1 MRNLA
6 VALQAHAAMT
16 IVAPVPF
23 APPLAPV
30 ARWQLLRSIPAGAT
44 DGPMEVFHP
53 RFVAIPK
60 LEALNGLS
68 YCRGV
73 LGVLRALA
81 RGPGLDLLHAHCAY
95 PDAVGVALAA
105 AALRLP
111 FVVTA
116 HGSDVNVY
124 AEKPAVR
131 PQLRWALRRAAALI
145 AVSSAI
151 RAKLGALAPELAAR
165 TEHIPCAAADPR
177 VFAPRDRLQAR
188 RRLMLPAEGRI
199 VLYAGHLAHIK
210 GVDTLVRA
218 WGLLRQSGRISGSDR
233 LIIVGAGPLKQELQT
248 AAQSAGVGE
257 LTSFVGEVSQE
268 ELSAWM
274 SAANLLC
281 LPSRNEGT
289 PNVVVESLASGRP
302 VVASAV
308 GGVPDL
314 LRPTVSGVLVD
325 PDNPPALADALAAAL
340 ARSWDPLQI
349 AATVSGYTWNVLAQR
364 NADLW
369 SRVIG
374 ARDP

>member
-1 MRNLA
+1 
-6 VALQAHAAMT
+6 MT

-23 APPLAPV
+23 APPLAPL
-30 ARWQLLRSIPAGAT
+30 ARWQMLRSIPPRAT
-44 DGPMEVFHP
+44 DGPVEVFHP

-73 LGVLRALA
+73 LGVLRGLA

-131 PQLRWALRRAAALI
+131 PQLRWALRRAAAVI

-188 RRLMLPAEGRI
+188 RRLMLAAEGRI
-199 VLYAGHLAHIK
+199 VLYAGHLVRIK
-210 GVDTLVRA
+210 GVDTLVQA

-248 AAQSAGVGE
+248 AAQSACVSE
-257 LTSFVGEVSQE
+257 LTSFIGEVSQE

-274 SAANLLC
+274 GAANLLC

-314 LRPTVSGVLVD
+314 LRPTVSGMLID

-340 ARSWDPLQI
+340 ERSWDPLQI
-349 AATVSGYTWNVLAQR
+349 ATTVSGYTWNALAQR

-369 SRVIG
+369 SRVVG
-374 ARDP
+374 GRDP